1 MHIFHSDACA
11 WCPSACNPQ
20 PVMTVRSL
28 RACFAVYL
36 SFLSSWNLGKKKDT
50 PVLQPRCFDQDVLQ
64 QWGSDSQGT
73 EKITTPVSADNEHT
87 RTERR
92 QGSSQHFSQQGE
104 DLYKAP
110 PSSMH
115 SGRDGWTGLIKMV
128 IRWAKL
134 PTLQLS
140 RNEARLSAMPP
151 PSGRVGGPRDV
162 WFPGRGLN
170 RCTNSISALLARW
183 IKVLSLIWDWWFC
196 QRSKNISRDQWGDRA
211 LLL

>member
-1 MHIFHSDACA
+1 MAMIASCKPSMQIFHTDVCA
-11 WCPSACNPQ
+11 WNPQ

-36 SFLSSWNLGKKKDT
+36 SFLSSWNLGERKDT
-50 PVLQPRCFDQDVLQ
+50 PVSQPRCFDQDVLQ

-73 EKITTPVSADNEHT
+73 EKITTPISGDNEHT
-87 RTERR
+87 RTEGR
-92 QGSSQHFSQQGE
+92 QGGSQHFSQHGE
-104 DLYKAP
+104 DLCKAP
-110 PSSMH
+110 TLHTHTHTFSIYHWSSAH

-140 RNEARLSAMPP
+140 RNEARLSAVPP

-162 WFPGRGLN
+162 WFPGMGLN
-170 RCTNSISALLARW
+170 RYTNSISALLARW
-183 IKVLSLIWDWWFC
+183 IKVLSLIWDW
-196 QRSKNISRDQWGDRA
+196 
-211 LLL
+211 